1 MPPSKKN
8 MAVYMKL
15 HLPKGVEHNM
25 EHRRPSPSPSTP
37 FAHESTKNADHIAKK
52 GDYDN

>member
-1 MPPSKKN
+1 